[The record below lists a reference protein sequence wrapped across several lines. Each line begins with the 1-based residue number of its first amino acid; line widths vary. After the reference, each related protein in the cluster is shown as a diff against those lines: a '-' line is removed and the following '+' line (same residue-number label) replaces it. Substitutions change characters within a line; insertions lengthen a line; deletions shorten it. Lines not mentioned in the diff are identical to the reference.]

1 MAVDKDGN
9 IIDPFNL
16 SIDTDPKI
24 LRDAIEQY
32 DSLGGVERPGMPP
45 MPPEM
50 PSVNEMITPEF
61 APVEYLE
68 AGDLP
73 SLNLNLTDIIQP
85 EIFLDE
91 SAKMPPEI
99 KEAVEDETKA
109 VLDNAEAG
117 DEEDGIRAVGAL
129 ALDNAPGL
137 IEEKA
142 DAYRN
147 LSDIIDTGGLPAVEE
162 FIRSMYTEGD
172 NKESIPEW
180 ALPAT
185 VFGTFM
191 MNEPGDWR
199 QAYLQAKGK
208 TASFMFN
215 KRNADA
221 AAKAA
226 FEKEI
231 KDKALELYMK
241 RQPEAGDLLDLLGQ
255 VTPESLD
262 KFSKTGRIADLKL
275 IEEMPDNNELL
286 ENFTAESVAA
296 FSESGNYG
304 DLIRLPKGKDGKDA
318 MIEYLKLFTS
328 ESVKEWE
335 DTGDISK
342 LVRIADTK
350 DGKAELSDYM
360 TLLET
365 YTADS
370 VQAFIEAGNDFRLL
384 VKKKDNGLFT
394 IDDAYGD
401 SGDQLNKAT
410 IASMASDNYMD
421 MLIDFNEDKKLDQ
434 LNLYASLYKA
444 TTEQKLEKTGALDT
458 LKQQTPFVNVTPR
471 EFAERIGL
479 DIAND
484 RVAEIIEVPE
494 MVLPTVPQEIH
505 RSALALDSLANK
517 MKIIEQIYNAAP
529 QFVTG
534 VGGEVLNAPAVRAI
548 SDLVGFD
555 IPIER
560 TMASV
565 ISNVAEIDMIKA
577 IIKEER
583 FTDKDREMVKQFIE
597 GRSFKNIDEAML
609 RLAEINEVIARER
622 AVIDNQIKGNYRP
635 IEYPSDAPGIGIDN
649 KEEIQR
655 LLDLSESLKNKQET

>member
-1 MAVDKDGN
+1 MAVDRDGN

-16 SIDTDPKI
+16 RLDTDPKM
-24 LRDAIEQY
+24 LRDAMAQY
-32 DSLGGVERPGMPP
+32 DSLSGVTRPGMPS
-45 MPPEM
+45 MSPEM

-61 APVEYLE
+61 APVDFLE
-68 AGDLP
+68 AGELP
-73 SLNLNLTDIIQP
+73 SLDLNLTDIIDPQVYL
-85 EIFLDE
+85 EE
-91 SAKMPPEI
+91 SAKLSPEVELAI
-99 KEAVEDETKA
+99 TEETQAVIE
-109 VLDNAEAG
+109 NAEAG
-117 DEEDGIRAVGAL
+117 DEEDGIRAVSAL

-137 IEEKA
+137 IEEKE

-208 TASFMFN
+208 TATFMFN

-221 AAKAA
+221 TAKAA

-241 RQPEAGDLLDLLGQ
+241 RQPDAKDLLTLLGK

-262 KFSKTGRIADLKL
+262 KYSQSGRINDLKL
-275 IEEMPDNNELL
+275 VEEMPDNNELL

-296 FSESGNYG
+296 FSESGNYA
-304 DLIRLPKGKDGKDA
+304 DLTRLTQGKDGKDT
-318 MIEYLKLFTS
+318 MIEYLKLFTPD
-328 ESVKEWE
+328 SVKAWE
-335 DTGDISK
+335 DSGDVSK
-342 LVRIADTK
+342 LVPKKDTK
-350 DGKAELSDYM
+350 DNKDLGEL
-360 TLLET
+360 TGLLET

-370 VQAFIEAGNDFRLL
+370 VQDFINNDYDFTRLT
-384 VKKKDNGLFT
+384 KKKDDGLFT
-394 IDDAYGD
+394 IDDAYGS
-401 SGDQLNKAT
+401 SGEQMNKST
-410 IASMASDNYMD
+410 ITSMASDNYINK
-421 MLIDFNEDKKLDQ
+421 LVGYNENQKLDQ
-434 LNLYASLYKA
+434 LNIYASLYKA

-479 DIAND
+479 DINND
-484 RVAEIIEVPE
+484 RVAEIIQVPE
-494 MVLPTVPQEIH
+494 MVLPTVPKDIH
-505 RSALALDSLANK
+505 RSALALDSLDRK
-517 MKIIEQIYNAAP
+517 LDVIGQIYEAAP
-529 QFVTG
+529 KFVTG
-534 VGGEVLNAPAVRAI
+534 VGGEILDSNAYRAV
-548 SDLVGFD
+548 SDLLGF
-555 IPIER
+555 PLPVER

-565 ISNVAEIDMIKA
+565 ITNVAEIDMIEA

-583 FTDKDREMVKQFIE
+583 FTDKDRQMVREFIS
-597 GRSFKNIDEAML
+597 GRSFKNIDEARL
-609 RLAEINEVIARER
+609 RLAEIKEVVAREKT
-622 AVIDNQIKGNYRP
+622 VIDNQIKGNYRP
-635 IEYPSDAPGIGIDN
+635 IEYKSDTPGIGLED
-649 KEEIQR
+649 KERMQK
-655 LLDLSESLKNKQET
+655 LLELSQKKT

>member
-1 MAVDKDGN
+1 M
-9 IIDPFNL
+9 L
-16 SIDTDPKI
+16 
-24 LRDAIEQY
+24 L
-32 DSLGGVERPGMPP
+32 ERPGMPP

-226 FEKEI
+226 FEKEV

-241 RQPEAGDLLDLLGQ
+241 RQPEAGDLLDLLGK
-255 VTPESLD
+255 VTPDSLD
-262 KFSKTGRIADLKL
+262 KFSKTGKIADLKL

-286 ENFTAESVAA
+286 ENFTAESVAT

-304 DLIRLPKGKDGKDA
+304 DLVRLAKGKDGKDT
-318 MIEYLKLFTS
+318 MIEYLKLFTPD
-328 ESVKEWE
+328 SVKEWQ
-335 DTGDISK
+335 DSGDISK
-342 LVRIADTK
+342 LVPKADTK
-350 DGKAELSDYM
+350 DGKIDISDYT

-365 YTADS
+365 YTAES
-370 VQAFIEAGNDFRLL
+370 VQAFLDGGSRDFTLL
-384 VKKKDNGLFT
+384 QKKKDNGLFT

-401 SGDQLNKAT
+401 AGDQLNKST
-410 IASMASDNYMD
+410 IASMASDNYMNRL
-421 MLIDFNEDKKLDQ
+421 MDFNEDTKLDQ
-434 LNLYASLYKA
+434 LNIYASLYKA

-479 DIAND
+479 DITND

-517 MKIIEQIYNAAP
+517 MKIIEQIYMAAP

-534 VGGEVLNAPAVRAI
+534 VGGEVLNTNAIRAI
-548 SDLVGFD
+548 SDLVGFQ

-565 ISNVAEIDMIKA
+565 ILNVAEIDMIEA

-583 FTDKDREMVKQFIE
+583 FTDKDREMVREFIG

-635 IEYPSDAPGIGIDN
+635 IEYSSDAPGIGVEN
-649 KEEIQR
+649 KERIQK
-655 LLDLSESLKNKQET
+655 LLELSQKGT

>member
-1 MAVDKDGN
+1 MAVDRNGN

-16 SIDTDPKI
+16 SLDTDPKM
-24 LRDAIEQY
+24 LRDAMAKY
-32 DSLGGVERPGMPP
+32 DSLNNVNRPEVPQQAP
-45 MPPEM
+45 NM
-50 PSVNEMITPEF
+50 PSVNEMITPKF
-61 APVEYLE
+61 APVDFLE
-68 AGDLP
+68 AGELPDL
-73 SLNLNLTDIIQP
+73 SLNLDNLISPQLYM
-85 EIFLDE
+85 EE
-91 SAKMPPEI
+91 SAKVSPEV
-99 KEAVEDETKA
+99 KLSAEEETKA
-109 VLDNAEAG
+109 VIENAIAG
-117 DEEDGIRAVGAL
+117 DEEDGIRATGAL
-129 ALDNAPGL
+129 SLDLASASQ
-137 IEEKA
+137 EEKA

-147 LSDIIDTGGLPAVEE
+147 LSDIVEVGGLPAVEE
-162 FIRSMYTEGD
+162 FVRSMYTDGN

-180 ALPAT
+180 ALPA
-185 VFGTFM
+185 
-191 MNEPGDWR
+191 DWR

-221 AAKAA
+221 AAKTA

-231 KDKALELYMK
+231 KDKALEIYMK
-241 RQPEAGDLLDLLGQ
+241 TQPEAGDLLELLGK

-262 KFSKTGRIADLKL
+262 KYSQSGKIKDLKL

-286 ENFTAESVAA
+286 ENFTAESVAT
-296 FSESGNYG
+296 FSESGNYA
-304 DLIRLPKGKDGKDA
+304 DLTRLTQGKDGKDT
-318 MIEYLKLFTS
+318 MIEYLKLFTP
-328 ESVKEWE
+328 ESVKDWE
-335 DTGDISK
+335 DSGDVSK
-342 LVRIADTK
+342 LVPKKDTK
-350 DGKAELSDYM
+350 DSKVELGDYM
-360 TLLET
+360 TMLET

-384 VKKKDNGLFT
+384 VKKKDDGLFT

-401 SGDQLNKAT
+401 SGEQKNKST
-410 IASMASDNYMD
+410 ITTMASDNYINR
-421 MLIDFNEDKKLDQ
+421 LQDFNEDQRLNQ

-479 DIAND
+479 DISNE
-484 RVAEIIEVPE
+484 RVAEIIKVPE
-494 MVLPTVPQEIH
+494 MVLPTVPQDIH
-505 RSALALDSLANK
+505 RSAMALDSLASK
-517 MKIIEQIYNAAP
+517 MKVIEQIYMAAP
-529 QFVTG
+529 EFVTG
-534 VGGEVLNAPAVRAI
+534 VGGEILNTNAYRAI
-548 SDLVGFD
+548 SDVLGFP

-583 FTDKDREMVKQFIE
+583 FTDKDRQMVREFIN

-609 RLAEINEVIARER
+609 RLAEINEVIERER
-622 AVIDNQIKGNYRP
+622 TVIDNQIKGNYRP
-635 IEYPSDAPGIGIDN
+635 IEYTSDAPGIGIEN
-649 KEEIQR
+649 KEEIKR